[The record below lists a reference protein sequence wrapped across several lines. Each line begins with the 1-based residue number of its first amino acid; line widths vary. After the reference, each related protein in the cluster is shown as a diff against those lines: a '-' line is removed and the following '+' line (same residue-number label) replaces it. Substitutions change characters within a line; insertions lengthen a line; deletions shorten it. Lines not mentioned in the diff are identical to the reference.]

1 MFTGVNAHFKQ
12 LVLLMW
18 YETCYIIAMTT
29 LLTIN
34 NNTQQGDAMKEYT
47 IAQQTVKGTNYKMYW
62 ISYATETEAENAV
75 MRLQPYFTNKLVIAV
90 I

>member
-1 MFTGVNAHFKQ
+1 
-12 LVLLMW
+12 
-18 YETCYIIAMTT
+18 MTT

-47 IAQQTVKGTNYKMYW
+47 IAQTVKGTNYKIYW
-62 ISYATETEAENAV
+62 ISYATETAAENAV
-75 MRLQPYFTNKLVIAV
+75 IRLQPYFTNKLVIAV